1 MSRVPVVPADT
12 AARQARATDPAAS
25 AWVSANAGSGKTYVL
40 VERVVRLLLAGTDP
54 GRILC
59 LTYTTA
65 AAANMSQRV
74 FDRLAA
80 FATASDETLAAV
92 LARIE
97 GRPIEPR
104 TLKAARRLFARAL
117 ETPGGLKIQTIHAF
131 CASLLAQF
139 PLEAN
144 VAGRF
149 SVIDDQ
155 LAAELVEAGTAALLR
170 RIAEDP
176 ADEDGHAL
184 DVLIPHLTD
193 LRFRGA
199 IADVLER
206 REAFRAWVRERG
218 GLDGALAALRAGL
231 DLGPDDTPE
240 TVGADILGG
249 CLFAPAELTALAD
262 ALAAGGKTA
271 NERAEDIRR
280 FRTPG
285 SDATRRAAWTRF
297 LFDSKGEPRAFARA
311 MTKAIAERF
320 AASSATY
327 EAEQARVAALAD
339 REVAA
344 RAFTATAA
352 LMRLASHV
360 LDHVE
365 AEKQRRGLLDYADQ
379 VARAADLLSRA
390 DAAAW
395 VRYKLDRGVEHILVD
410 EAQDT
415 SPLQWKVVTSLA
427 EEFFSGAGGSREDRT
442 IFAVGD
448 EKQSIYGFQGA
459 APEEFARMRAL
470 FSKAAADALGA
481 FHDVRLHLSFRSTL
495 DVLGAVDRV
504 FADPAAHEGLTS
516 PPEPTV
522 HEAIRG
528 AEPGYVELWPP
539 EAAERVEQPD
549 DWRAPLDRMAPASP
563 PKVVADRIA
572 STIAAMIA
580 GGDRLADGR
589 RIAAGDVIVL
599 VRKRGPFVEAL
610 SRALKAAG
618 VPVAGAD
625 QIVLSDHIA
634 VMDLVAL
641 GNVLTLPDDDLSL
654 AALLKSPLFDF
665 DEEAL
670 FALAHGRTGRLYDAL
685 AGGDAAAQ
693 AAHARL
699 ESWRGRVDRERPFEL
714 YSGILGR
721 EGGRRRFLAR
731 LGSEAEE
738 ALDAFL
744 TSTLAYEQVEAPTL
758 EGFLGWFTASPFKVK
773 REVETAP
780 REVRIMTVH
789 GAKGLEAPVV
799 FLVDNGEPPVNA
811 RHDPSLVDI
820 PLDASGASAPALL
833 WAPTS
838 ALRPKAFKARVAED
852 RRKQEAEYRRLLY
865 VGMTRA
871 ADRLYVCGWSR
882 EAGPNAKSWQ
892 ALVHA
897 GLASTAEARTE
908 ADGRTVLRWTDP
920 RRTAAAP
927 SGGTDMPDTILTA
940 PEPGP
945 DAPLPDWVNRPAP
958 PAPPPPRRVAPSAAL
973 ALEEAAAPE
982 DEAPEISGLAAL
994 GDGTA
999 LLRGRLVHRLIELLA
1014 SRSPGERPETAA
1026 RFLAREA
1033 GALAPA
1039 MRDALAAEVL
1049 AVVADP
1055 AFAALFAPGGRAE
1068 VHVSGRLTALSG
1080 EPIVVAGRIDRLI
1093 EDESGLAIVDF
1104 KTDRRVPDDLAAV
1117 PAAYVAQLSLYRRVL
1132 APLFPGRAV
1141 RGALLFTAAPRLI
1154 EIAPADLDTIAGRLV
1169 RPD

>member
-1 MSRVPVVPADT
+1 MSRVLVVPADT

-170 RIAEDP
+170 RVAGDP
-176 ADEDGHAL
+176 ASDEARAL

-218 GLDGALAALRAGL
+218 GLDGALAALRTGL

-240 TVGADILGG
+240 TVGADILTG
-249 CLFAPAELTALAD
+249 CLFPPADLIALAD

-280 FRTPG
+280 FRAPG
-285 SDATRRAAWTRF
+285 LDTGRRAAWMRF

-311 MTKAIAERF
+311 MTKAIADRF
-320 AASSATY
+320 AALSATY

-339 REVAA
+339 REIAA
-344 RAFTATAA
+344 RAFAATAA
-352 LMRLASHV
+352 LMRLAGDV

-427 EEFFSGAGGSREDRT
+427 EEFFSGAGGSREGRT

-504 FADPAAHEGLTS
+504 FADPNAHEGLTS

-539 EAAERVEQPD
+539 EAAEKVEQPD

-563 PKVVADRIA
+563 PKVVAERIA
-572 STIAAMIA
+572 ATIAAMIV

-589 RIAAGDVIVL
+589 PIAAGDVIVL

-685 AGGDAAAQ
+685 AAGDEAAQ
-693 AAHARL
+693 VAHARL
-699 ESWRGRVDRERPFEL
+699 EGWRVRVDRERPFEL

-744 TSTLAYEQVEAPTL
+744 SSTLAYEQVEAPTL

-820 PLDASGASAPALL
+820 PLDASGASPALL

-920 RRTAAAP
+920 RRTTAAP
-927 SGGTDMPDTILTA
+927 SGGTDTPDSILAA

-958 PAPPPPRRVAPSAAL
+958 PAPAAPRRVAPSSAL
-973 ALEEAAAPE
+973 ALEETAAPE
-982 DEAPEISGLAAL
+982 DEAPEMSGLSAL

-999 LLRGRLVHRLIELLA
+999 LLRGRLVHRLIELLT
-1014 SRSPGERPETAA
+1014 SRPPLERPETAA

-1033 GALAPA
+1033 GALAPET
-1039 MRDALAAEVL
+1039 RDALAAEVL
-1049 AVVADP
+1049 AVVGDP
-1055 AFAALFAPGGRAE
+1055 AFAPLFAPGGRAE

-1104 KTDRRVPDDLAAV
+1104 KTDRRVPDGLAAV
-1117 PAAYVAQLSLYRRVL
+1117 PAAYVAQLALYRRVL
-1132 APLFPGRAV
+1132 APLFPGRPV
-1141 RGALLFTAAPRLI
+1141 RGALLFTATPRLI
-1154 EIAPADLDTIAGRLV
+1154 EIASADLDAVADRLV
-1169 RPD
+1169 RPA